1 MAPGA
6 SVICNGRNHVFG
18 ERTARGSGFALVSH
32 IDGVRWPQSVGLCN
46 DASVSG
52 INGVEAVW

>member
-6 SVICNGRNHVFG
+6 SVICNGRHHVSR
-18 ERTARGSGFALVSH
+18 ERTTRGCGFAVVS
-32 IDGVRWPQSVGLCN
+32 DFDRVRRPQSVGLCN

-52 INGVEAVW
+52 INGVEAVR

>member
-18 ERTARGSGFALVSH
+18 ERTARSCGFAVVSH
-32 IDGVRWPQSVGLCN
+32 IDRVRRPQSVGLCN
-46 DASVSG
+46 DASLSG
-52 INGVEAVW
+52 ITGVEAVW

>member
-1 MAPGA
+1 MALGE

-18 ERTARGSGFALVSH
+18 ERTTRSGGFAAVSR
-32 IDGVRWPQSVGLCN
+32 IDGIRRPQSVGLCN

>member
-1 MAPGA
+1 MATGA
-6 SVICNGRNHVFG
+6 SVICDGRNHVFG
-18 ERTARGSGFALVSH
+18 ERTTRGFGFDVVSY
-32 IDGVRWPQSVGLCN
+32 IDGVRRSQSVGLCN

>member
-6 SVICNGRNHVFG
+6 SVVCNGWNHVFG
-18 ERTARGSGFALVSH
+18 ERTTRRGGFAVVSH
-32 IDGVRWPQSVGLCN
+32 IDRVRRSQSVGLCN